1 MGNDWAVAFQGD
13 SENRM
18 IGGMASLCVHFLPA
32 LTTAE
37 KLAGGVVVVI
47 DVLRAST
54 TIATALAAGA
64 REIIPCL
71 EVDDAKRKAAE
82 LRNQSVLLGGE
93 RHGKPIP
100 GFNLGS
106 SPREYTSQT
115 VGDRMVVFTS
125 TNGTRAMQLCTA
137 AQTVFVGAFVTL
149 SATVRRIA
157 GGAAIH
163 LLCAGTEGEIT
174 REDVLFAGAVVDG
187 VCASTEAKID
197 INDQARIAR
206 GTWRHMMG
214 ELDVHD
220 PAAIERLAKN
230 LRHTQGG
237 HNLIA
242 LGMEQDIADAA
253 QIDRYDFVPVL
264 EVKQWRILKA

>member
-1 MGNDWAVAFQGD
+1 
-13 SENRM
+13 M
-18 IGGMASLCVHFLPA
+18 IDAMPSLSVHFLPA

-37 KLAGGVVVVI
+37 KLAGGAVVVI

-64 REIIPCL
+64 REIISCL
-71 EVDDAKRKAAE
+71 EVEEAMRKAAE

-106 SPREYTSQT
+106 SPREYISHT
-115 VGDRMVVFTS
+115 VGDRTVVFTS
-125 TNGTRAMQLCTA
+125 TNGTRAMQICTT
-137 AQTVFVGAFVTL
+137 AQAVFVGAFVTL
-149 SATVRRIA
+149 SATVQRIA
-157 GGAAIH
+157 GDAAIH

-174 REDVLFAGAVVDG
+174 REDVLFAGAVVDR
-187 VCASTEAKID
+187 VCDLTDAKID

-206 GTWRHMMG
+206 GSWRHMMRD
-214 ELDVHD
+214 LDVHD

-264 EVKQWRILKA
+264 DVKQWRITKLTTGNK